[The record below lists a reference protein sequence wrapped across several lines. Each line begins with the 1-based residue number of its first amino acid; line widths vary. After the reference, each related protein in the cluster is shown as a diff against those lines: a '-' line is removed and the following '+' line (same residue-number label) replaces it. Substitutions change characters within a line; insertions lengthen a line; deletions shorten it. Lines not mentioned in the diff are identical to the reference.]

1 MDQKFLKETNVN
13 YEKNMKKDEENPPV
27 HVGTRVGA
35 LIKLV
40 KSVSSCKA
48 YFWVDSISGV
58 KIGLQIQRKK
68 IFIRSLSNLHL
79 WLFENRLDWSL
90 T

>member
-1 MDQKFLKETNVN
+1 MDQKFLKDTNVN
-13 YEKNMKKDEENPPV
+13 YEKNMKKDEKNPPV

-48 YFWVDSISGV
+48 YF
-58 KIGLQIQRKK
+58 
-68 IFIRSLSNLHL
+68 
-79 WLFENRLDWSL
+79 
-90 T
+90 